1 MQGVSERKQESIA
14 AADLDVTLG
23 LQQENGDEEAV
34 PSTSTANRI
43 IPQPR
48 TSKNTDEELYGSYMM
63 RNDEEVDELERYKNM
78 KVEDIG
84 NDSDLLQW
92 WKIQASSSEQ
102 AEKNNIPNYYL
113 ATNRDYCF
121 FNRGVCVFH
130 FLVKLQKKFLQFL
143 HQVHRVKAVSVTP
156 GTFALQK
163 KLICRL
169 LQ

>member
-113 ATNRDYCF
+113 SCN
-121 FNRGVCVFH
+121 
-130 FLVKLQKKFLQFL
+130 
-143 HQVHRVKAVSVTP
+143 
-156 GTFALQK
+156 
-163 KLICRL
+163 
-169 LQ
+169 